1 MKKPMD
7 NSNNELDPRVI
18 RTRKLLREAF
28 IELVIEKGYHD
39 LTIKDLTERA
49 TLNRVTFYLHY
60 RDKKDFLEETIASF
74 LEELIAQQE
83 LPHRKHQLFSY
94 QQTKQA
100 AADIFQFVSKNSQF
114 FTAMLVRDGV
124 WEFQNALENFHYQ
137 ATLKRLASIRGGV
150 PDTEIEVELLLRHL
164 AGAFIGVLKWWLDN
178 DQPHT
183 PDTMAEKIMAIYR
196 DGIYRCLGY
205 QISEDGFSF

>member
-1 MKKPMD
+1 MD
-7 NSNNELDPRVI
+7 HSNHEQDPRVI

-28 IELVIEKGYHD
+28 IELVIEQGYHKT
-39 LTIKDLTERA
+39 TIKDITERA

-60 RDKKDFLEETIASF
+60 KDKSEFLENIIAGF
-74 LEELIAQQE
+74 LQELVAQQQ
-83 LPHRKHQLFSY
+83 LPQKVAQLLSF
-94 QQTKQA
+94 QQTNQA
-100 AADIFQFVSKNSQF
+100 AADIFHFVSQHSEF